1 MVEKNKKFVLIIYES
16 SFTAILILII
26 YNMYIIH
33 NMIYIYTDSLYHTNN
48 TQQILK
54 YIFPLL
60 STYTSQEEITKY

>member
-1 MVEKNKKFVLIIYES
+1 MRALSLQYWFWLFIIC
-16 SFTAILILII
+16 IL
-26 YNMYIIH
+26 YIIW
-33 NMIYIYTDSLYHTNN
+33 YIYTDSLYHTNN